1 MNKLIPKL
9 EFLVQSLFHN
19 QKSCPHCGSQDLQEV
34 AKKYKIIG
42 IEHCN
47 NCGLFFTSPIYKSSI
62 FSNFYDKLY
71 QAEGSTTDMPN
82 AEQLAYLISKK
93 FQDSDKYFGD
103 RIEAISNFL
112 EGRNLLEI
120 GSSWGYFIC
129 QAKLQGFN
137 VTGIEISNT
146 RRQFGREN
154 LGVDILKNIS
164 DLGSKKFDLIYTAHT
179 LEHFTNLSTIFNEL
193 YDHLEVG
200 GKLII
205 EVPNFDF
212 FNRGNSLLSTI
223 GAVHPIGFSS
233 KFFEDNLP
241 KYGFKSLR
249 FYDSWDDFPNA
260 SANKSSSGIVLLLAE
275 K

>member
-1 MNKLIPKL
+1 MNKLIPRL
-9 EFLVQSLFHN
+9 EFLAQSLFWSQN
-19 QKSCPHCGSQDLQEV
+19 FCPHCGSQDLQEV
-34 AKKYKIIG
+34 AKKYKSIG

-47 NCGLFFTSPIYKSSI
+47 DCGLFFTSPIYKSSF
-62 FSNFYDKLY
+62 FSDFYDKLY

-82 AEQLAYLISKK
+82 AEQLSDLISKK
-93 FQDSDKYFGD
+93 FEGSDKYFSD
-103 RIEAISNFL
+103 RIKAISDFL

-120 GSSWGYFIC
+120 GSSWGYFIY

-137 VTGIEISNT
+137 VTGIEISDT

-164 DLGSKKFDLIYTAHT
+164 NLGSKKFDLIYTAHT
-179 LEHFTNLSTIFNEL
+179 LEHFTDLSTIFTEL
-193 YDHLEVG
+193 YEHLEID

-212 FNRGNSLLSTI
+212 LAYGNSLLSII
-223 GAVHPIGFSS
+223 GAVHPVGFSS

-241 KYGFKSLR
+241 KYGFKSLK
-249 FYDSWDDFPNA
+249 FYDSWDKFPND
-260 SANKSSSGIVLLLAE
+260 SNSKSSGDILLLLAE

>member
-1 MNKLIPKL
+1 MNKLIPRL
-9 EFLVQSLFHN
+9 EFLSQSLFRN
-19 QKSCPHCGSQDLQEV
+19 QKNCPHCGSQDLQKV

-42 IEHCN
+42 IECCN

-62 FSNFYDKLY
+62 FSSFYDKVY

-82 AEQLAYLISKK
+82 VEQLGTLISKK
-93 FQDSDKYFGD
+93 FEGSDKYFGD
-103 RIEAISNFL
+103 RIKAIANFL
-112 EGRNLLEI
+112 QCRNLLEI
-120 GSSWGYFIC
+120 GSSWGYFIY

-137 VTGIEISNT
+137 VTGIEISDT
-146 RRQFGREN
+146 RRQFGREK

-164 DLGSKKFDLIYTAHT
+164 DLGSKKFNLIYTAHT
-179 LEHFTNLSTIFNEL
+179 LEHFTDLSTIFSEI
-193 YDHLEVG
+193 YDHLETG

-212 FNRGNSLLSTI
+212 FTYGNSLLSII

-241 KYGFKSLR
+241 KYGFKYLR
-249 FYDSWDDFPNA
+249 FYDSWTDFPNT
-260 SANKSSSGIVLLLAE
+260 SANKSSINIVLLLAE